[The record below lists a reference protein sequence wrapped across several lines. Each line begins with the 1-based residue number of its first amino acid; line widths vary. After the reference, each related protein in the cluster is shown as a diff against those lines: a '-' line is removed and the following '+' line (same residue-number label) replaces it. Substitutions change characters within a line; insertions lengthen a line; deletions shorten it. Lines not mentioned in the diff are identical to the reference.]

1 MVSPCAIRAVTCASA
16 DSLLMGCGAATQL
29 PEGRGMGPKPILP
42 SPEKSPRPTINVV
55 ESVGARPDLVAIDR
69 RGGPLEPWAAQE
81 AGADLPETF
90 PSGV

>member
-1 MVSPCAIRAVTCASA
+1 MVSPCAIRAVTCAPA

-29 PEGRGMGPKPILP
+29 PEGRGMGAKPILP
-42 SPEKSPRPTINVV
+42 PPEKSPPPN
-55 ESVGARPDLVAIDR
+55 LVAIDR